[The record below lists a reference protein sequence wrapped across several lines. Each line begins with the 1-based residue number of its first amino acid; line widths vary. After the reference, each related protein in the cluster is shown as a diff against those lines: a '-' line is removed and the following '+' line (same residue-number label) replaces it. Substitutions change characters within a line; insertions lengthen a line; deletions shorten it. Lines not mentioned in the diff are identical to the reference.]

1 MGIPSTLRRY
11 TMYYST
17 LNPIQIF
24 RHHGIQFTSNDSAQ
38 LLYYGP
44 LFCIVRLLE

>member
-1 MGIPSTLRRY
+1 MDIPSSKEIH
-11 TMYYST
+11 MHCST

-24 RHHGIQFTSNDSAQ
+24 RHHGIQFTSNDSAL

>member
-1 MGIPSTLRRY
+1 MKYTTLH
-11 TMYYST
+11 
-17 LNPIQIF
+17 PIQIF
-24 RHHGIQFTSNDSAQ
+24 RHYGVTFRSNDSAV